1 MILKNKYKIIAEI
14 GSVHDGKLS
23 LAKKLIEKAAKSGA
37 DVVKFQMHIADEET
51 LKNAPSPNYFNK
63 EPRYSYFKR
72 TAFNYGEWKK
82 IIKFCK
88 MNKVEFLCSP
98 FSEKAVDILESL
110 KVSSY
115 KLPSGELT
123 NHPLIEKLK
132 KTKKHIFISTGM
144 SNWNEIDLAV
154 NILKKNFTLMQ
165 CSSIY
170 PCPNNK
176 VGINILS
183 EIKSKYKCN
192 IGFSDHTLGYSAAF
206 AAAAAGAT
214 IIEKHFTISKKM
226 YGSDAKHS
234 MEPKDFKFLTK
245 TIKDIW
251 YIMMHPVNKNNIN
264 QYKSMRNIFQ
274 KSIVTKRYLRK
285 GITLKISDIDFKKP
299 GNGIKALSYK
309 NVLGKRIK
317 KSLEKDILLK
327 YSDLK

>member
-1 MILKNKYKIIAEI
+1 MKNKYKIIAEI

-154 NILKKNFTLMQ
+154 NILKKFYINAMF
-165 CSSIY
+165 
-170 PCPNNK
+170 
-176 VGINILS
+176 INI
-183 EIKSKYKCN
+183 
-192 IGFSDHTLGYSAAF
+192 
-206 AAAAAGAT
+206 
-214 IIEKHFTISKKM
+214 
-226 YGSDAKHS
+226 S
-234 MEPKDFKFLTK
+234 MPK
-245 TIKDIW
+245 
-251 YIMMHPVNKNNIN
+251 
-264 QYKSMRNIFQ
+264 Q
-274 KSIVTKRYLRK
+274 
-285 GITLKISDIDFKKP
+285 
-299 GNGIKALSYK
+299 
-309 NVLGKRIK
+309 
-317 KSLEKDILLK
+317 
-327 YSDLK
+327 